1 MSAAAAT
8 AVRALVVEDD
18 PDARYAVAT
27 FLRHQGYDVE
37 QAATMG
43 EALVLLERG
52 ILPQVVVLDLRLPD
66 ASGALLLRRIHREQL
81 PVKVAVVTAFADAAA
96 HPALQRFPPD
106 RVFTKPLD
114 FGEFLAWMA
123 KFDHTAAD

>member
-1 MSAAAAT
+1 MPAAAAT
-8 AVRALVVEDD
+8 TVRALIVEDD
-18 PDARYAVAT
+18 PDASDALAAV
-27 FLRHQGYDVE
+27 LRRNGYDVD

-52 ILPQVVVLDLRLPD
+52 VLPHVVILDLKLPD
-66 ASGALLLRRIHREQL
+66 ANGALLLRRVRRENL
-81 PVKVAVVTAFADAAA
+81 PVRVAVATAYPDAAA

-114 FGEFLAWMA
+114 YDELLDWMA
-123 KFDHTAAD
+123 KLD